1 MAGNM
6 DSFHVDG
13 TTATQ
18 YWDVV
23 NFVFFLHCTAAATTT
38 TATRTLVDNAKV
50 AVAAP
55 TGKTLKKKNCVK
67 LWFIA

>member
-1 MAGNM
+1 M

-13 TTATQ
+13 PTATR

-23 NFVFFLHCTAAATTT
+23 NFVFLLHCTAAAAATTT
-38 TATRTLVDNAKV
+38 TTRILVDNAKV

-55 TGKTLKKKNCVK
+55 IEKTSKQIKLNCG
-67 LWFIA
+67 LLHSPG

>member
-6 DSFHVDG
+6 DSFHADG
-13 TTATQ
+13 PTATR

-23 NFVFFLHCTAAATTT
+23 NFVFLLLCAAAAAATTT
-38 TATRTLVDNAKV
+38 ATRKLVDNAKV

-55 TGKTLKKKNCVK
+55 TGKTWGKNTV
-67 LWFIA
+67 